1 MTQKIDGKILE
12 EFKKIGKYLFQ
23 EGLVGGHG
31 GDMSIRQEDR
41 IFITADGALL
51 FDLEEKDIIEVAM
64 QASEKDAFASHE
76 LIVHR
81 EIYSKNNA
89 LAIIHAH
96 PVNAIAISITD
107 NKIVPQ
113 DATGL
118 KVIKSAPIVRAH
130 ESIASADIARLI
142 PSFLTNGNVVAMVKG
157 HGSFAVA
164 ADLMTAYR
172 YTSILE
178 NSCKILSVLRA
189 TQIKSAPVEQQKRSF
204 RSNALPPAL
213 GVMDRQ
219 RNRFSK

>member
-1 MTQKIDGKILE
+1 
-12 EFKKIGKYLFQ
+12 LFQ

-31 GDMSIRQEDR
+31 GDMSIRQGES
-41 IFITADGALL
+41 IFITANGALL
-51 FDLEEKDIIEVAM
+51 FELEEKDIIEVGL
-64 QASEKDAFASHE
+64 QANEKDLDASHE

-81 EIYSKNNA
+81 EIYNKINA

-96 PVNAIAISITD
+96 PVNATAISITD

-118 KVIKSAPIVRAH
+118 KVIKSASIVRAH
-130 ESIASADIARLI
+130 ESIASGDIARLI

-164 ADLMTAYR
+164 DDLMTAYR
-172 YTSILE
+172 YTSVLE
-178 NSCKILSVLRA
+178 NSCKILSVLRSTA
-189 TQIKSAPVEQQKRSF
+189 SKPESVEPQKRSF
-204 RSNALPPAL
+204 RPNAMPPAL